1 MLSKPYRS
9 NETVGGPERSG
20 NRTYL
25 YGLGLDEENLKRPF
39 IGIVNSWSQIHPGH
53 VHLRDVAA
61 AVAEGIRIAGG
72 QAFEFNTIGI
82 CDQRGNAFRQQ
93 YRNMI
98 LWHLWDLLTFFRI
111 VSGRFA

>member
-1 MLSKPYRS
+1 MLSKPYES

-61 AVAEGIRIAGG
+61 AVAEGV
-72 QAFEFNTIGI
+72 
-82 CDQRGNAFRQQ
+82 
-93 YRNMI
+93 
-98 LWHLWDLLTFFRI
+98 LTAR
-111 VSGRFA
+111 AA